1 MYELLKRS
9 VLLSLLIVTSMFST
23 TNSDKVYAEDHSY
36 DGKSPYYNSCDQ
48 SAVKKSGLIQILM

>member
-1 MYELLKRS
+1 M
-9 VLLSLLIVTSMFST
+9 LSLLIVTSMFST

-48 SAVKKSGLIQILM
+48 SARKKRSGLIQILM